1 MSSINDKDHNFILK
15 PCSEKEKEY
24 IHNKLVE
31 HNVKFITD
39 YEEFSF
45 CYKDEDEKV
54 VGGIVASRDNECLTI
69 DFLWVDNSHRGKG
82 IGAKLIKHM
91 ESIVV
96 DKKCKLIYLNTFG
109 FQAPEFYKKMGYE
122 LFGLLEE
129 CINGY
134 DQYFFK
140 KEL

>member
-1 MSSINDKDHNFILK
+1 MSSINDKGHNFILK

-24 IHNKLVE
+24 IHSKLVE
-31 HNVKFITD
+31 HNAKFITD

-54 VGGIVASRDNECLTI
+54 VGGVVASRDNECLTI

-91 ESIVV
+91 ESIAV
-96 DKKCKLIYLNTFG
+96 DKKCKLIYLNTFA
-109 FQAPEFYKKMGYE
+109 FQAPEFYKKMGYK

>member
-1 MSSINDKDHNFILK
+1 
-15 PCSEKEKEY
+15 
-24 IHNKLVE
+24 
-31 HNVKFITD
+31 
-39 YEEFSF
+39 
-45 CYKDEDEKV
+45 
-54 VGGIVASRDNECLTI
+54 
-69 DFLWVDNSHRGKG
+69 
-82 IGAKLIKHM
+82 M
-91 ESIVV
+91 ESIAV

-134 DQYFFK
+134 NQYFFK